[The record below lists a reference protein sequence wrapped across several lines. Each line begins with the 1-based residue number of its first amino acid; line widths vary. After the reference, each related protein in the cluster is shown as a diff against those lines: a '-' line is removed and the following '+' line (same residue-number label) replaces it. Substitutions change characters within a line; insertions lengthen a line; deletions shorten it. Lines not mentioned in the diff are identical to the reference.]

1 MIDENLYSVPRK
13 YAAELL
19 NVSLRTL
26 DRHSKKNTI
35 RSLRRGRELFFNEQE
50 ILDFKAQTLAKEQ
63 FEMIHR
69 NKKEMVQRKQVRDFH
84 EVEKA
89 QVVEQEGRR
98 GADEQYD
105 DLDAGFASIR
115 DSLLRR
121 SPEESIFKALF
132 QKAEEELGS
141 LRHKLDAAHYQ
152 IGKLEAEVKSMV
164 PQLEF
169 KKQKQEML
177 ALAEEN
183 RFKEQDISAL
193 EKQVRV
199 EQFMKKVYA
208 VFLFFVMATMPFLI
222 ILRWLG

>member
-1 MIDENLYSVPRK
+1 MIDEHLYSVPRK

-50 ILDFKAQTLAKEQ
+50 ILDFKAQMLAKEQ

-69 NKKEMVQRKQVRDFH
+69 KKEAIPKKMTREFAD
-84 EVEKA
+84 VEQA
-89 QVVEQEGRR
+89 QVVEQDSRR
-98 GADEQYD
+98 GVADEYD
-105 DLDAGFASIR
+105 DMDAGFANIR

-132 QKAEEELGS
+132 QKAEEELSS
-141 LRHKLDAAHYQ
+141 LRQKLESAHYQ

-164 PQLEF
+164 PQLEY

-183 RFKEQDISAL
+183 RFKQQDISTL
-193 EKQVRV
+193 EQQVKV

-208 VFLFFVMATMPFLI
+208 VFLFFMMATMPFLI
-222 ILRWLG
+222 ILRWFG

>member
-1 MIDENLYSVPRK
+1 MIDEHLYTVPRK

-35 RSLRRGRELFFNEQE
+35 RSLRRGRELFFSEQE
-50 ILDFKAQTLAKEQ
+50 ILDFKAQILAKEQ

-69 NKKEMVQRKQVRDFH
+69 KKEVSQKKPVREFSD
-84 EVEKA
+84 VEKA
-89 QVVEQEGRR
+89 QVVEQKSGR
-98 GADEQYD
+98 GVTEEYD
-105 DLDAGFASIR
+105 DLDAGFANIR

-141 LRHKLDAAHYQ
+141 LRQKLEAAHYQ

-183 RFKEQDISAL
+183 RFKQQDISTL
-193 EKQVRV
+193 EQQVKV

-208 VFLFFVMATMPFLI
+208 VFLFFMMATMPFLI
-222 ILRWLG
+222 ILRWFG